1 MFVYIMAKGNEKYGS
16 GEPSR
21 VEEADISDTASASI
35 IITTSMSTN
44 GTTSTS
50 IDGTTSASSNGTTTT
65 SIDGTTTTSIDG
77 TTSTSID
84 GTTSTSIDA
93 LIDRNTCC
101 QLTPIEI
108 PKGSSCPQDIADS
121 TPESTNI
128 SSSCRAQDIDR
139 EITMEDFSE
148 LKDFLKYTSER
159 DLETSP
165 KASIDRHR
173 QPDIDRP
180 RLPDI
185 DRHPSDDIDRH
196 PLFHEL
202 PGYTIEEEQV
212 EDRMQESEA
221 SHLVVHEHLRPH
233 IFEIPIPPD
242 RSVHLGSYNG
252 VFADTMYAVASQRG
266 TTTRSDKSGRKKRK
280 NWKKRK
286 RIKGDPQLSLILHFS
301 NGVRKYRVRSR
312 CVSQPFAKLR
322 PLIIAEMIDKGE
334 ETVEAFT
341 KK

>member
-1 MFVYIMAKGNEKYGS
+1 
-16 GEPSR
+16 
-21 VEEADISDTASASI
+21 
-35 IITTSMSTN
+35 
-44 GTTSTS
+44 
-50 IDGTTSASSNGTTTT
+50 
-65 SIDGTTTTSIDG
+65 
-77 TTSTSID
+77 
-84 GTTSTSIDA
+84 
-93 LIDRNTCC
+93 
-101 QLTPIEI
+101 
-108 PKGSSCPQDIADS
+108 
-121 TPESTNI
+121 
-128 SSSCRAQDIDR
+128 
-139 EITMEDFSE
+139 MEDFSE

-173 QPDIDRP
+173 QPDIDQP

-202 PGYTIEEEQV
+202 PGYTIEEEPV

-221 SHLVVHEHLRPH
+221 SHLVVHEHLQPH
-233 IFEIPIPPD
+233 ICAGAADRFHKRVKRIHDHVKIVVPCVVVEVEIPIPPD

-252 VFADTMYAVASQRG
+252 LFADTMYAVASQRG